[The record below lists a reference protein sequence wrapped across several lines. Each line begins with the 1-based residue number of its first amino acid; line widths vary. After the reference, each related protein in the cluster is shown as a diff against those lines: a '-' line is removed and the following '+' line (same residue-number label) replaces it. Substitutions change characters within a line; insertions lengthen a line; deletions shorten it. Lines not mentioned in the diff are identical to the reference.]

1 MKKRFKK
8 VYIEITNI
16 CNLHCRFCPPTRRT
30 KEFMSSSNFSEVI
43 SKVNGYTNLVYL
55 HLRGEPLI
63 HPELKGILDA
73 CSKNNI
79 MVNLTTNATLIND
92 KKDIIN
98 NHSSLRQI
106 NYSLHS
112 LEENDITDIKQYMDS
127 IMMFIETNK
136 NIIHSLRFW
145 NLQNGVTKNTLVIS
159 YLKDKFGIN
168 DSDLQKPSLK
178 IRENLYLNQEHEFSW
193 PDVNNDI
200 NLPNGFCYGL
210 RDQIGILVNG
220 DVVPCCLDA
229 NGEMVL
235 GNIFTSNLDSII
247 SSSRATSILNGFS
260 NRHALEDLCIH
271 CEYKQRF

>member
-1 MKKRFKK
+1 
-8 VYIEITNI
+8 
-16 CNLHCRFCPPTRRT
+16 
-30 KEFMSSSNFSEVI
+30 MSSSNFSEVI

-63 HPELKGILDA
+63 HPELKEILDV
-73 CSKNNI
+73 CSENNI

-127 IMMFIETNK
+127 IMMFIEANN

-145 NLQNGVTKNTLVIS
+145 NLQNGVTKNTLIIS

-178 IRENLYLNQEHEFSW
+178 IRESLYLNQEYEFSW

>member
-30 KEFMSSSNFSEVI
+30 KEFMSLSNFSEVI
-43 SKVNGYTNLVYL
+43 SKVKDYTNLVYL

-63 HPELKGILDA
+63 HPELKEILDV
-73 CSKNNI
+73 CSENNI

-127 IMMFIETNK
+127 IMMFIEANN

-145 NLQNGVTKNTLVIS
+145 NLQNGVTKNTLIIS

-178 IRENLYLNQEHEFSW
+178 IRENLYLNQEYEFSW

-235 GNIFTSNLDSII
+235 GNIFTSNLDGII
-247 SSSRATSILNGFS
+247 SSPRATSILNGFS